1 METRGGNNMVEESS
15 SSYPEEVQRFMGIPW
30 CAKYLTSTPDLVV
43 RVHENRTVLS
53 SWQNQFVGGT
63 LNTPDT
69 IAAWVDFFPPPGP
82 PPQYRIHEFMSLIAL
97 NEGMI
102 GFPGSVHGG
111 AAALLLDEVT
121 GMHIAS
127 QRGPGE
133 PPNKGFRTAY
143 LKATYL
149 KLMPAPGTV
158 LVRSRIV
165 RVEGRKNFV
174 EAQIEDEHG
183 EALVK
188 GEVLYIAIKSDA
200 KL

>member
-1 METRGGNNMVEESS
+1 MPLSFWKMGTSS
-15 SSYPEEVQRFMGIPW
+15 GDGSSNPEVQHFMRIPW
-30 CAKYLTSTPDLVV
+30 C
-43 RVHENRTVLS
+43 VHENRTVLS
-53 SWQNQFVGGT
+53 TWENQFVGGT

-69 IAAWVDFFPPPGP
+69 ITAWVDLYQLRPGP
-82 PPQYRIHEFMSLIAL
+82 EFRIEEFLSLITL
-97 NEGMI
+97 GPGMV
-102 GFPGSVHGG
+102 GFPDSVHGG

-127 QRGPGE
+127 QRGPDE
-133 PPNKGFRTAY
+133 PLKKEFRTAY

-149 KLMPAPGTV
+149 KAIPAPGTV

-165 RVEGRKNFV
+165 RVDGRKNFV

-183 EALVK
+183 EVLVK
-188 GEVLYIAIKSDA
+188 GEVLYITLKSKS